1 MALPIPNP
9 RREIPLVSLTPKLC
23 ASNTNA
29 RSIGTSGW
37 SKRAASSVADQLNEV
52 QAHARRQRRELFSH
66 VQQAE
71 VLPRHLGLY

>member
-1 MALPIPNP
+1 MGRRSGQPRLPSPPEIGVQMALPIPNP

-37 SKRAASSVADQLNEV
+37 SKRAESSVVENLSEV
-52 QAHARRQRRELFSH
+52 PAR
-66 VQQAE
+66 
-71 VLPRHLGLY
+71 